1 MPDDLRDLL
10 RGYVKELEAACRE
23 YDDAV
28 NKAQT
33 LDAARG
39 KKAEAEIARLHARI
53 VGTLRESRA
62 SEPGDQRI
70 TTVLEQAEKLHARSA
85 LNNTYTSAL
94 DNAYTLIRVLKGS
107 RIMEPAEG
115 PAARPPVMILA
126 ADKLAEISA
135 AGASEQA
142 PRHTE
147 PPVRVQVEMP
157 GATTKLAPEEIP
169 SVSPGAAAA
178 QAAHLLQGREAVQYE
193 TAAKYLDITERQVR
207 NLVKKGK
214 LVRVGEGQYKT
225 ITTESLRH
233 YKGVISHQK
242 RNSEQS
248 GTERN

>member
-1 MPDDLRDLL
+1 M
-10 RGYVKELEAACRE
+10 
-23 YDDAV
+23 

-157 GATTKLAPEEIP
+157 GAP